1 MRYEPFEKYIVRKPL
16 LPKELLFDNNRTKII
31 DDVVKEFLNNN
42 NFVASLYW
50 SSPDL
55 YEMINNY
62 KNGILKQEKISK
74 LFNTL
79 KKYCIRSAT
88 RCTPYGTL
96 AGVAIRSLNES
107 ENNCIDKARKANI
120 DMGLFDQLKM
130 HIENNYQLKYHLKY
144 KINNTVSNI
153 PGQFRYQEPVDK
165 IDLERFQLSS
175 LEKNEYLEKLTG
187 INTFTDYKVIYNLFI
202 DDFDHDEVDS
212 FLNELIEIKFLVS
225 ELQIMLTGD
234 NFGNLKK
241 VVNKLVDY
249 NISEAE
255 SYFNICNKIDN
266 CIKIVESTPIDYIP
280 IDKINEVKNLLL
292 CLGIS
297 EKHILHVDLIQS
309 DESNYR
315 LDRKT
320 IRNINNLTLILKK
333 LGGKSAIQ
341 SDLETF
347 KQTFKTRYE
356 SRQVPLTYV
365 LDNEFGIGFPSSPE
379 IGNLNNNKLIAGHLS
394 KRDDSIK
401 KMVVS
406 AHLHDIFDSIEQS
419 GDQILRLEKIELNH
433 LQTKVSQNKTLSVM
447 GIPGDDFFFL
457 QNISYA
463 NSCSLLGR
471 FASSDRNI
479 EYLCKEI
486 AAIESLSDDDSIN
499 AELIYAP
506 DARTANIA
514 RRPKLSEFE
523 IPIYNE
529 SSNTA
534 ENQILLQ
541 DILVSVAD
549 EEIILHS
556 KRLNKKINPRLSNA
570 HNFNSN
576 ENNYYRFLSS
586 LQHQH
591 EANLN
596 FSIDYSERSKR
607 YIPRISYYNII
618 VHRATWIIF
627 EKDISLIK
635 NSDNKLDEL
644 KFFLKKWEV
653 AKYVVLVQGDNEL
666 FIDTSND
673 SYLLLL
679 LEEIKKNKLLQLC
692 EDLATHS
699 KTLAPNEQIIMILKD
714 TKIDSV
720 RKRRELIYEN
730 PEIRRD
736 FPPGGEWFYL
746 KIFCNSNISDNILYD
761 YVCPLIDDLLEKEI
775 ANSIFFIRYN
785 DPHYHLRIRIKLRD
799 INSYGD
805 VTSIFY
811 QTLNTCF
818 ENDLIWK
825 IQIDTYS
832 REIERYGAEE
842 IVDAE
847 KVFFHDSLT
856 ILNLLRQNP
865 EISDEHKLFT
875 SVLNIDFWFSAF
887 NFSIQKRLDFCKKMI
902 ESFSQEFSSEF
913 KSHLHHKYRDLKEDL
928 EFFLKSAEMRMQFK
942 DRNSMISELKLSEKN
957 LSNYIH
963 MSLNRWFSAEQRALE
978 FMTYIFAFK
987 QYEKTL
993 NN

>member
-1 MRYEPFEKYIVRKPL
+1 MRYEPFEKYILRKPL
-16 LPKELLFDNNRTKII
+16 LPKELLFDNDRTKII
-31 DDVVKEFLNNN
+31 DDVVKEFLNNE

-62 KNGILKQEKISK
+62 KNGFLKQEKISK

-96 AGVAIRSLNES
+96 AGIAIRSLNES
-107 ENNCIDKARKANI
+107 ENNCVAQVRKANI
-120 DMGLFDQLKM
+120 DMGLFDQLKT
-130 HIENNYQLKYHLKY
+130 HIENNAHFKYHLKY

-153 PGQFRYQEPVDK
+153 PGQYRYQEPVDK
-165 IDLERFQLSS
+165 IDSERFQLSS

-187 INTFTDYKVIYNLFI
+187 ITTLTDYTEIYNLFI
-202 DDFDHDEVDS
+202 DDFNHEEVNS
-212 FLNELIEIKFLVS
+212 FLDELIEIKFLVS

-234 NFGNLKK
+234 NFCNLKK
-241 VVNKLVDY
+241 VVSKLVDH
-249 NISEAE
+249 NKTQAE
-255 SYFNICNKIDN
+255 LYCNICYKIDN
-266 CIKIVESTPIDYIP
+266 CIKVVESTPIDYIP
-280 IDKINEVKNLLL
+280 IDELNEIKKMLF

-297 EKHILHVDLIQS
+297 EKHILHVDLTQS
-309 DESNYR
+309 NESNYR

-320 IRNINNLTLILKK
+320 IRNINNLYSILYK

-341 SDLETF
+341 SDLESF
-347 KQTFKTRYE
+347 RQTFKTRYE
-356 SRQVPLTYV
+356 YRQVPLTEV
-365 LDNEFGIGFPSSPE
+365 LDNEFGIGFPASVE
-379 IGNLNNNKLIAGHLS
+379 IGNLNNNKLIAGHAS
-394 KRDDSIK
+394 KRGDTTK
-401 KMVVS
+401 KKVVS
-406 AHLHDIFDSIEQS
+406 THLHDIFDSIEQN
-419 GDQILRLEKIELNH
+419 GDQILRLEKIDLNH
-433 LQTKVSQNKTLSVM
+433 LETKESQNKTLSIV

-457 QNISYA
+457 QNISSA

-471 FASSDRNI
+471 FAVGNKNI

-486 AAIESLSDDDSIN
+486 TATESLYNDDSIN

-541 DILVSVAD
+541 DILVSIAGD
-549 EEIILHS
+549 EIILRS
-556 KRLNKKINPRLSNA
+556 KKLNKKINPRLSNA

-591 EANLN
+591 EANIN

-635 NSDNKLDEL
+635 NSDNELNEL
-644 KFFLKKWEV
+644 KFFLRKWKV
-653 AKYVVLVQGDNEL
+653 AKYVLLVKGDNEL
-666 FIDTSND
+666 FIDTTND
-673 SYLLLL
+673 SYLLLI
-679 LEEIKKNKLLQLC
+679 LEEIKKNKILQLC
-692 EDLATHS
+692 EDLTTDN
-699 KTLAPNEQIIMILKD
+699 KTLATNEQIILILKD
-714 TKIDSV
+714 TKSDSV
-720 RKRRELIYEN
+720 RKREESIYKI
-730 PEIRRD
+730 PKFKRD
-736 FPPGGEWFYL
+736 FPPGDEWFYL
-746 KIFCNSNISDNILYD
+746 KIYCNSNISDNVLCD
-761 YVCPLIDDLLEKEI
+761 YICPLIDDLLEKEV
-775 ANSIFFIRYN
+775 ADSIFFIRYN
-785 DPHYHLRIRIKLRD
+785 DPHYHLRIRIKLKD

-805 VTSIFY
+805 VIKIFY
-811 QTLNTCF
+811 QTLNSCF

-847 KVFFHDSLT
+847 KVFFHDSMT
-856 ILNLLRQNP
+856 ILNLLKENP
-865 EISDEHKLFT
+865 DISDEHKLFT
-875 SVLNIDFWFSAF
+875 SVLNIDFWFSAL

-902 ESFSQEFSSEF
+902 ELFSQEFNTEF
-913 KSHLHHKYRDLKEDL
+913 KSHIHRKYRDLKEDL
-928 EFFLKSAEMRMQFK
+928 EFFLNNAEKRQFE

-978 FMTYIFAFK
+978 LMSFIFALK